1 MATAV
6 TAAGST
12 HAANQRSGRTGRGG
26 LLWPVSPSLLLF
38 SLIIKCCTE
47 SRIPP
52 PRIALRSEQGTTVV
66 AWLTGSAVEVHLH
79 LSCPVRPRASACDRA
94 TVRMSCV
101 RVATWANQPH
111 SCSRCKSGP
120 HQPCGGSAAPSEARR
135 RSHHANSA
143 ELHSA
148 PQRRMRP
155 PMIESY
161 IFFISFVTL

>member
-1 MATAV
+1 MAAWQSCADRLSALSVVPPPVSLSPAAATALATAV

-101 RVATWANQPH
+101 RVAPWANQPH

-135 RSHHANSA
+135 
-143 ELHSA
+143 
-148 PQRRMRP
+148 
-155 PMIESY
+155 
-161 IFFISFVTL
+161 